1 MTVSDAPVLG
11 DDVPVP
17 IVPLRKGRPR
27 DERIDED
34 ITAAALDLLSAEGF
48 DRFSVEAVAARA
60 DVAKTT
66 VYRRFPTRN
75 DLIVG
80 ALLRLNDDLPPPPAA
95 GPVRDRLVAVL
106 QGIRRRTTESV
117 RGRILIQ
124 VVSEGLRDPGLA
136 DLVHQRVLA
145 PRRQVLR
152 EVIADA
158 IATGELRADVEVD
171 TVVPV
176 LVGPMLYLGMW
187 SGSVV
192 ARGVTVESVVD
203 LVLSGL
209 TPASDASSLR

>member
-1 MTVSDAPVLG
+1 MTVPA
-11 DDVPVP
+11 DV
-17 IVPLRKGRPR
+17 VPLRKGRPR

-34 ITAAALDLLSAEGF
+34 ITAAALDLLSTEGF

-60 DVAKTT
+60 GVAKTT

-80 ALLRLNDDLPPPPAA
+80 ALLRLNDELPPPPAA
-95 GPVRDRLVAVL
+95 GPIRERLVEAL
-106 QGIRRRTTESV
+106 HGIRRRTTESV
-117 RGRILIQ
+117 RGRILMQ
-124 VVSEGLRDPGLA
+124 VVSEGLRDPALA

-152 EVIADA
+152 DIIADGMA
-158 IATGELRADVEVD
+158 SGELRADVEVD

-187 SGSVV
+187 GGSAVTK
-192 ARGVTVESVVD
+192 GVTVESVVD

-209 TPASDASSLR
+209 TRATDS

>member
-1 MTVSDAPVLG
+1 MTARA
-11 DDVPVP
+11 DV
-17 IVPLRKGRPR
+17 VPLRKGRPR

-34 ITAAALDLLSAEGF
+34 ITSAALDVLSSDGF

-60 DVAKTT
+60 GVAKTT

-80 ALLRLNDDLPPPPAA
+80 ALLRLNDELPPPPAA
-95 GPVRDRLVAVL
+95 GPVRERLVAVL
-106 QGIRRRTTESV
+106 DLIRRRTTQSA
-117 RGRILIQ
+117 RGRILMQ

-136 DLVHQRVLA
+136 DLVHERVLA

-152 EVIADA
+152 DMIADGVA
-158 IATGELRADVEVD
+158 SGELRADIDMD
-171 TVVPV
+171 TAAAV

-187 SGSVV
+187 SGTAVT
-192 ARGVTVESVVD
+192 RGVTVEAVVD

-209 TPASDASSLR
+209 TATSDD

>member
-1 MTVSDAPVLG
+1 MP
-11 DDVPVP
+11 P
-17 IVPLRKGRPR
+17 RKGRPR

-34 ITAAALDLLSAEGF
+34 ITTAALDLLSSEGF

-60 DVAKTT
+60 GVAKTT

-80 ALLRLNDDLPPPPAA
+80 ALLLLNDDLPPPPAA
-95 GPVRDRLVAVL
+95 GPVRDRLVSVL
-106 QGIRRRTTESV
+106 KGIRRRTTESG
-117 RGRILIQ
+117 RGRILMQ
-124 VVSEGLRDPGLA
+124 VVSEGSRDPGLA

-152 EVIADA
+152 NVIADG
-158 IATGELRADVEVD
+158 IASGELRADVEVD

-187 SGSVV
+187 SGTAVSQ
-192 ARGVTVESVVD
+192 GVTVESVVD

-209 TPASDASSLR
+209 TPASG